1 MSIQKVRE
9 YFRGFGIEDRI
20 QEFDVSSATVELAA
34 VAVGVK
40 LPEGS
45 TPARTCGLKTGDVI
59 EACGGRTV
67 TSTEQFQ
74 SLLQENGTD
83 TTELSVKRQGSPVT
97 LSVEPERN
105 EEGACCIGAWVR
117 DSMAGIGTVTYY
129 DPDTNTFG
137 ALGHGITDG
146 DTAALM
152 PFGNGAILPSTVKAV
167 KKGSCG
173 SAGELRGEFDLTE
186 ELGQLYANTGCG
198 IFGTLNAAC
207 SLAEGEALPVGD
219 AAEGPAVIRSNIS
232 GDEVQEYAVEILK
245 TIPDAPDGRELVIS
259 VTDPEL
265 IAATGGIVQGMS
277 GSPILQNGQ
286 LVGAVTHVLL
296 SDPTKGYGI
305 SVETMLNTGTMT

>member
-1 MSIQKVRE
+1 
-9 YFRGFGIEDRI
+9 
-20 QEFDVSSATVELAA
+20 
-34 VAVGVK
+34 
-40 LPEGS
+40 
-45 TPARTCGLKTGDVI
+45 
-59 EACGGRTV
+59 
-67 TSTEQFQ
+67 
-74 SLLQENGTD
+74 
-83 TTELSVKRQGSPVT
+83 
-97 LSVEPERN
+97 
-105 EEGACCIGAWVR
+105 
-117 DSMAGIGTVTYY
+117 
-129 DPDTNTFG
+129 
-137 ALGHGITDG
+137 
-146 DTAALM
+146 M

-219 AAEGPAVIRSNIS
+219 ASEGPAVIRSNIS
-232 GDEVQEYAVEILK
+232 GDEVQEYAVA
-245 TIPDAPDGRELVIS
+245 IPDAPDGRELVIS
-259 VTDPEL
+259 VTDPKL

-286 LVGAVTHVLL
+286 LIGAVTHVLL

>member
-1 MSIQKVRE
+1 M
-9 YFRGFGIEDRI
+9 
-20 QEFDVSSATVELAA
+20 
-34 VAVGVK
+34 
-40 LPEGS
+40 
-45 TPARTCGLKTGDVI
+45 
-59 EACGGRTV
+59 
-67 TSTEQFQ
+67 
-74 SLLQENGTD
+74 
-83 TTELSVKRQGSPVT
+83 T

-219 AAEGPAVIRSNIS
+219 ASEGPAVIRSNIS

-286 LVGAVTHVLL
+286 LIGAVTHVLL

-305 SVETMLNTGTMT
+305 SVETMLNTGAMT